1 MNADLFLPGTIRKA
15 LSEKSTRS
23 FGSST
28 TNNWWLI
35 SRMFL
40 RSAGG
45 REARDLKT
53 VWSKSHSFR
62 RASQQGLPG
71 GGHARLQEAAS
82 MVVCQA
88 QSGMAGDHAVSESHS
103 TCSAWTCLS
112 YQADEQF
119 PVGAIVIL
127 SPRAGCLK

>member
-71 GGHARLQEAAS
+71 GGKHACKRLRQWLCAKHK
-82 MVVCQA
+82 VLWP
-88 QSGMAGDHAVSESHS
+88 G
-103 TCSAWTCLS
+103 TKR
-112 YQADEQF
+112 F
-119 PVGAIVIL
+119 P
-127 SPRAGCLK
+127 